1 MGKNINLLYKNLSNK
16 YFFRNKN
23 KLLNSQGY
31 TKELLLLLD
40 ISKIEPK
47 AVLEIGCMDGY
58 KLNEINKFYNK
69 AKIKYFGIDLSDK
82 AIEYG
87 KSKFK
92 DIKLL
97 KRSSLDINKFNFKFD
112 LIVCDF
118 LYLLDREHIFKQFDL
133 IYNLLS
139 NKGNLIISDF
149 DPSFPH
155 YNYDKRNK
163 KLNSFKVDYKPFLVG
178 SGLFKL
184 NILHKWKEKNNKFLS
199 NDVSISIYEKINFH
213 KEYPSNV

>member
-1 MGKNINLLYKNLSNK
+1 MGKNINLLNKNLSNK
-16 YFFRNKN
+16 FFFRNKN
-23 KLLNSQGY
+23 KLLISKGY
-31 TKELLLLLD
+31 TQELLLLLD

-47 AVLEIGCMDGY
+47 SILEIGCMDGY
-58 KLNEINKFYNK
+58 KLNEIKKYYKK
-69 AKIKYFGIDLSDK
+69 ANIKYFGIDLSDK
-82 AIEYG
+82 AIKYG
-87 KSKFK
+87 KSNFK

-97 KRSSLDINKFNFKFD
+97 KRSSLNINRFNFKFD
-112 LIVCDF
+112 LIICDF

-155 YNYDKRNK
+155 YNPDKRNK
-163 KLNSFKVDYKPFLVG
+163 KLKSFKVDYKPFLVA

-184 NILHKWKEKNNKFLS
+184 NFLHKWKEKNNKFLS
-199 NDVSISIYEKINFH
+199 NDVSISIYEKINFI
-213 KEYPSNV
+213 KEFPSNI